1 MTAVVDTN
9 VVVSAAFWSKSEDRR
24 CFVLLARRLFRL
36 AVTDDVLLEY
46 RTVAVRIGQRECP
59 GRDPGPLLDWIERV
73 ALRVEPAAL
82 GKRRGRDAKDE
93 PFLACV
99 LACQA
104 DYLITKD
111 KDLLVLDRPFGIN
124 ILPPREFIRRLAA

>member
-9 VVVSAAFWSKSEDRR
+9 VVVSAAFWPKSEDRR
-24 CFVLLARRLFRL
+24 CFVLLARRQFRL
-36 AVTDDVLLEY
+36 AVTDDILLEY
-46 RTVAVRIGQRECP
+46 RTVACRIGQSECP
-59 GRDPGPLLDWIERV
+59 GIDPGPLLDWIERV
-73 ALRVEPAAL
+73 ALRVEPTIL

-93 PFLACV
+93 PFLACA
-99 LACQA
+99 LASRA

-111 KDLLVLDRPFGIN
+111 KDLLVLHRPFGIH